1 MHHGRE
7 SMAARKQGGWSHCVT
22 AGKPAE
28 KNDGARQDLCGTQFP
43 RMLLS
48 TFMGKGDFSSWVTL
62 SGAPSQTWPEV
73 CLLDDSIQGQL
84 DNEDSS
90 P

>member
-1 MHHGRE
+1 M
-7 SMAARKQGGWSHCVT
+7 
-22 AGKPAE
+22 AGKAWQQE
-28 KNDGARQDLCGTQFP
+28 SKVAGHIVSQLGNQE
-43 RMLLS
+43 RMMVLVKICVGPSFSGCCCLHS
-48 TFMGKGDFSSWVTL
+48 RWEGDFSSWVNL
-62 SGAPSQTWPEV
+62 SGVPSQTWPEV